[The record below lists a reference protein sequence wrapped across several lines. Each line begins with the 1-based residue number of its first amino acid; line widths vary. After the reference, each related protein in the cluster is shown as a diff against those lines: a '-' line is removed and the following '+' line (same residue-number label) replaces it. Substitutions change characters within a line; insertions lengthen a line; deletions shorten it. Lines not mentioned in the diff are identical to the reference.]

1 MKNIQPNQQCYQF
14 FYEKKYLISF
24 ESNFHLKFY
33 IIIIIIAEAD
43 MSPALEELKYLVL
56 THSLEYW
63 DSIENGTAILNA
75 LQSLLKV
82 SKCRSNGDAINV
94 STSLQNE
101 MDTMLKE
108 SGNEFCTPAQS
119 ISTVSSTDVEL
130 SEDDGSDETFRTADE
145 GYDVR

>member
-1 MKNIQPNQQCYQF
+1 
-14 FYEKKYLISF
+14 
-24 ESNFHLKFY
+24 
-33 IIIIIIAEAD
+33 

-56 THSLEYW
+56 THSHEYW

-82 SKCRSNGDAINV
+82 SKCRNNGDAINV

-101 MDTMLKE
+101 MDIMLKE

-119 ISTVSSTDVEL
+119 VSTVSSTDVEL
-130 SEDDGSDETFRTADE
+130 SEDDGSDENFITADE
-145 GYDVR
+145 GYDVSLF